1 METVVEEEVIENETT
16 LDSCANMHEGPGCV
30 FLRLGEFPDFSPCW
44 AGLNKLPEGMH
55 WMKPISSFL

>member
-1 METVVEEEVIENETT
+1 MKRPLTAVQTCMKDQVVF
-16 LDSCANMHEGPGCV
+16 
-30 FLRLGEFPDFSPCW
+30 FLRIGEFPDFSPCW